1 MKNAD
6 FVGNSV
12 ILVGVYQSHVLLG
25 PAKPALNIYSVDYD
39 VEYGSGML
47 VIAAESTDQA
57 NIIFKSNFNSRHV
70 PWNIEGPHK
79 LPGQITGR
87 EPGVIASHHREE

>member
-6 FVGNSV
+6 FMGISV
-12 ILVGVYQSHVLLG
+12 ILVGVDQSHLLLG
-25 PAKPALNIYSVDYD
+25 PAKPTLNLYSVDYD

-47 VIAAESTDQA
+47 VIAAESKDQA
-57 NIIFKSNFNSRHV
+57 NEIFKSNFTSRHV

-79 LPGQITGR
+79 LPGQIIDR
-87 EPGVIASHHREE
+87 DPGVIASHHREE